1 MILLITQTINGKKLS
16 DRWSKFDGKYIY
28 APLFYPKGKVK
39 VKISKKKLDEYNV
52 VCANLK
58 VVEYVILKSDILTVD
73 NLDVCLAQLSI
84 IKLEIYWEKLFNTDS
99 QRSII
104 SSLNLTYSSIEESI
118 INKECQIIY
127 SLTGFFSIYSLS

>member
-1 MILLITQTINGKKLS
+1 M
-16 DRWSKFDGKYIY
+16 Y

-73 NLDVCLAQLSI
+73 NLDVCLARLSI